1 MYWTAYFDAH
11 GEYRVG
17 VLQDAKIYAL
27 PAGADFVALLQAGE
41 TLEEWGRRAMEEPAD
56 TVAEAAVKRA
66 ALVQTPPSIRDFFA
80 FEEHV
85 VTSNAAL
92 GLPVH
97 PDWYN
102 LPVFYFTNP
111 AAVKDP
117 GANISIAPGSTKF
130 DFELEFAV
138 VIGRAGSDIAVSDAE
153 QYIAGYMTMC
163 DWSARD
169 LQEREMKLTLGP
181 SKGKDSATGFGP
193 YLVTPDELEP
203 SRKGKGFD
211 ITITASVNGRR
222 YSEGNLS
229 TIYWSFAQ
237 MISYAS
243 RGTQLRPGDVIC
255 SGTVGTGCIL
265 ELSRVHGS
273 DAYPYLKPGDHV
285 RINAGILGV
294 LEATLQAGEEPKPL
308 S

>member
-11 GEYRVG
+11 GKYRVG
-17 VLQDAKIYAL
+17 VLQDAKIHAL
-27 PAGADFVALLQAGE
+27 PVGTDFVALLQAGE
-41 TLEEWGRRAMEEPAD
+41 SLEEWGRRALDEPAE
-56 TVAEAAVKRA
+56 TVGEATVNRAAV
-66 ALVQTPPSIRDFFA
+66 VQVPPSIRDFFA

-102 LPVFYFTNP
+102 IPVFYFTNP
-111 AAVKDP
+111 AAVRNP
-117 GANISIAPGSTKF
+117 GENVRIAPGSKKF

-138 VIGRAGSDIAVSDAE
+138 VIGAAGSDIAVGDAE
-153 QYIAGYMTMC
+153 RYIAGYMTMC

-193 YLVTPDELEP
+193 YLVTPDELE
-203 SRKGKGFD
+203 SLRKDKGFD
-211 ITITASVNGRR
+211 IAITASVNGRR

-237 MISYAS
+237 MIAYAS

-273 DAYPYLKPGDHV
+273 DAYPYLNPGDHV
-285 RINAGILGV
+285 RIDGGILGV